1 MYAKVKGWL
10 TEVQRLQ
17 LGATRTRPS
26 ALNS

>member
-1 MYAKVKGWL
+1 MYAKVKGWM
-10 TEVQRLQ
+10 TEAQRLQ